1 MVIFNYSINYFGR
14 YGFTITCS
22 IINNGEGII
31 RMKCIVLAGGSGDRL
46 WPLSRKNYPKQF
58 INIKNNRSL
67 FQETIARN
75 IPFCDE
81 FYIITQEKYQ
91 NIAEGQLK
99 VFQGLKYRCFLE
111 TEGRKTA
118 PAVAIACMCANK
130 SEDFLVVST
139 DHIIDGGDYKGAI
152 LSGRELVKQGRLV
165 CLGVRAKY
173 LDHGYGYI
181 EKRNDGTIRVIESMS
196 EFDDIDEYPENL
208 LWDTGIL
215 MINAGDYLN
224 ELEKNDNVLFTEI
237 LKCVNKLDLSHRNV
251 IINKDAVENV
261 PSVSIG
267 KAVTEKS
274 EKMHVIR
281 GDFEWS
287 RIMSL
292 EALDKY
298 NHKKDVGNAIQTDCK
313 NVSIM
318 NYSDNRLVVA
328 NDVRD
333 LMVVST
339 ADAVYVSRKDSV
351 SQIKNIIRDN
361 YDEEK
366 EYFEEC
372 NIYYTQWGIKETLNK
387 SAGYKVKK
395 ITVFAGKSLSM
406 HKHMMRSEHWSVVSG
421 MASICIDGQEKDY
434 GQGESVVVPAGAF
447 HQISNRTMEDVVI
460 IEVSISTEKSDS
472 EDIITVSRPSNII
485 GDESLLKM
493 EPAFKDNLWGGTKLR
508 SLYGKKCDYDVIAES
523 WELSTHKAGQSIIAE
538 GSFRGMLLGEYIE
551 NHGKE
556 ILGWKC
562 EPFERFP
569 LLIKFIDARDDLS
582 IQVHPDD
589 EYALREENEYGK
601 NEMWYIMD
609 CEPGAYL
616 YYGFNREVT
625 PDEVRR
631 RIEDCTL
638 PEVLNKVPVKKGQT
652 IFVKAGT
659 VHAIGKG
666 ILICEIQQSSNVT
679 YRLYD
684 YGRRDKYGRLRDL
697 HVEKALDVIDFTP
710 VSERNIEEDVIVSE
724 VAAAS
729 ENNASIL
736 GECKYFSVIKYEIDD
751 CETLLVDESSFQ
763 SMVFIEGEGTISC
776 EDKTCSFKPA
786 DTFFVPA
793 GRKKV
798 QINGRCTV
806 LCVRV

>member
-1 MVIFNYSINYFGR
+1 
-14 YGFTITCS
+14 
-22 IINNGEGII
+22 
-31 RMKCIVLAGGSGDRL
+31 MKCIVLAGGSGDRL

-99 VFQGLKYRCFLE
+99 AFQGLKYRCFLE
-111 TEGRKTA
+111 NEGRKTA
-118 PAVAIACMCANK
+118 PAVAIACMCSNQ

-152 LSGRELVKQGRLV
+152 LEGRELVRQGKLV
-165 CLGVRAKY
+165 CIGVRARY
-173 LDHGYGYI
+173 LDEGYGYI
-181 EKRNDGTIRVIESMS
+181 EAAADGSIRVIEQLEEISGM
-196 EFDDIDEYPENL
+196 EEYPENL

-224 ELEKNDNVLFTEI
+224 ELEKYNRNLFACLT
-237 LKCVNKLDLSHRNV
+237 KCVNKLDLYHRNV
-251 IINKDAVENV
+251 IINKEAVKDVEAI
-261 PSVSIG
+261 SIG
-267 KAVTEKS
+267 KAITEKS
-274 EKMHVIR
+274 DKVQVIR
-281 GDFEWS
+281 GNFEWS

-298 NHKKDVGNAIQTDCK
+298 HHKRDLGNAIQTDCK
-313 NVSIM
+313 NVSIL
-318 NYSDNRLVVA
+318 NYSDDRLVVA

-339 ADAVYVSRKDSV
+339 PDAVYVSRKDSA
-351 SQIKNIIRDN
+351 SQIKNIIQEH
-361 YDEEK
+361 YDSQK
-366 EYFEEC
+366 DYFDEG

-387 SAGYKVKK
+387 TAGYKVKK
-395 ITVFAGKSLSM
+395 LTIFAGKALTM

-421 MASICIDGQEKDY
+421 VASILIGDKEQEY
-434 GQGESVVVPAGAF
+434 HQGESVVVPAGTL
-447 HQISNRTMEDVVI
+447 HQIANRTTEDLVI
-460 IEVSISTEKSDS
+460 IEISISTQKMDS
-472 EDIITVSRPSNII
+472 EDIITVAGQTEACAATDSFFR
-485 GDESLLKM
+485 L

-508 SLYGKKCDYDVIAES
+508 RLYGKKCDYDVLAES
-523 WELSTHKAGQSIIAE
+523 WELSTHKDGQSVIAE
-538 GSFRGMLLGEYIE
+538 GSCKGMLLGEYLE
-551 NHGKE
+551 THSRRL
-556 ILGWKC
+556 LGWKC

-589 EYALREENEYGK
+589 DYALREENEYGK

-625 PDEVRR
+625 PQEIRK

-638 PEVLNKVPVKKGQT
+638 PEVLNKIPVRKGQT

-684 YGRRDKYGRLRDL
+684 YGRRDKYGKLREL

-710 VSERNIEEDVIVSE
+710 VCERNIEEDVVVSE
-724 VAAAS
+724 VAVTA
-729 ENNASIL
+729 ENNACVL
-736 GECKYFSVIKYEIDD
+736 GECKYFSVIKYE
-751 CETLLVDESSFQ
+751 CEDTQNLLIDESSFRAI
-763 SMVFIEGEGTISC
+763 VIVEGKGTITC
-776 EDKTCSFKPA
+776 EDKVSSFKPA

-793 GRKKV
+793 GKKKL
-798 QINGRCTV
+798 QIHGTCTV